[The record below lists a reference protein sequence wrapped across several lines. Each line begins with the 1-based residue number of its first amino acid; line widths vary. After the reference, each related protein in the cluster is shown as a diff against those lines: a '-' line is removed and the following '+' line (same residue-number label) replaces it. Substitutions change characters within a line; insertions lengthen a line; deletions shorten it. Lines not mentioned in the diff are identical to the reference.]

1 MYYITTADFNKA
13 IFSLTMVERERK
25 REIQR
30 ERERE
35 REIQRD
41 TEREREIQR
50 ESFTMTYYSLT
61 HR

>member
-1 MYYITTADFNKA
+1 MKHYFDHIMYYITTADFNEA

-35 REIQRD
+35 RYRERD
-41 TEREREIQR
+41 TERERERYR
-50 ESFTMTYYSLT
+50 ERVSL
-61 HR
+61 